1 MFVDVFPSVKLSQDF
16 VNVSSNR
23 WVKNFLSYY
32 NAVWIDDEPTSSC
45 KACFLNVDAVLS
57 CSLSCWV
64 CCKEELNILHKR
76 LNFAEYLVAENGV
89 RRNGDYLSPT
99 GFNLLIFGCDRS
111 QLCWSDESE
120 VCRIKAHNE
129 KLTFVVR
136 NVVRELYCLVAVGV
150 WVVSL
155 EFKFGSSLS
164 DKSHVFLLQIIFSFK
179 ISYRTSLSQLF
190 KGLNLSIKGKGK
202 ILTAEGKRMVE
213 FFKLKVKGEQP
224 LIECVFTV
232 TGSKKKAKKLINEGL
247 CSVNRLKELFYRR
260 EVKPNSLV
268 CVILNHLLFDEKRI
282 EKLYED
288 EYVLVVNKP
297 PFINSNKDFPNV
309 EEVLKRKNKDYTVV
323 HRLDKQ
329 TSGALIVAKEKKIF
343 ESFKELFRKRKVKKV
358 YLSLVAGNFKK
369 KSGKVNVPLDGK
381 PSKTLFRVLEEFNG
395 TSLLEVEIPTGR
407 KHQIRRHLSL
417 INHPVLGLR
426 QSWSRKWWRNGS
438 RYL

>member
-1 MFVDVFPSVKLSQDF
+1 
-16 VNVSSNR
+16 
-23 WVKNFLSYY
+23 
-32 NAVWIDDEPTSSC
+32 
-45 KACFLNVDAVLS
+45 
-57 CSLSCWV
+57 
-64 CCKEELNILHKR
+64 
-76 LNFAEYLVAENGV
+76 
-89 RRNGDYLSPT
+89 
-99 GFNLLIFGCDRS
+99 
-111 QLCWSDESE
+111 
-120 VCRIKAHNE
+120 
-129 KLTFVVR
+129 
-136 NVVRELYCLVAVGV
+136 
-150 WVVSL
+150 
-155 EFKFGSSLS
+155 
-164 DKSHVFLLQIIFSFK
+164 
-179 ISYRTSLSQLF
+179 
-190 KGLNLSIKGKGK
+190 
-202 ILTAEGKRMVE
+202 MVE

-417 INHPVLGLR
+417 INHPVLGEFNY
-426 QSWSRKWWRNGS
+426 WKRKWDKEIHLFAPRILLHAQKIEFLHPILNKRICVKAPLPEDFKLFLRILRGEEE
-438 RYL
+438 LKVIEKEVG